1 MTIMR
6 RLLAATGAL
15 LALALAAPGSSAA
28 GLAPDAFYSKTAPS
42 VWIVRTFDADG
53 LILATGSAVVIAPEA
68 LLTNCHVLAKASR
81 VIVRKENASYQ
92 AKLVHADV
100 ERDMCQLA
108 AANLPSPAVALGD
121 SDRLG
126 VGQRVYALGNP
137 QGLEL
142 TLSDGLIS
150 ALRKNDDGKLIV
162 IQTTAPIS
170 HGSSGGGLFDENGKL
185 IGITTL
191 QARDGQNLNFA
202 IPINWLRDLPERS
215 AAALKKRKEEL
226 AARAGSAPAAGGAK
240 FTPSGYADI
249 GDLAKLPLQNPKA
262 RFVYSEF
269 LTKPFPRAFAVGE
282 RGAWWYAWGTRP
294 KDPNLPSD
302 PSVRALQQCEKQR
315 QQRCV
320 LYAVDDVVVY
330 RPQGR

>member
-108 AANLPSPAVALGD
+108 AANLPSPA
-121 SDRLG
+121 
-126 VGQRVYALGNP
+126 
-137 QGLEL
+137 
-142 TLSDGLIS
+142 
-150 ALRKNDDGKLIV
+150 
-162 IQTTAPIS
+162 
-170 HGSSGGGLFDENGKL
+170 
-185 IGITTL
+185 
-191 QARDGQNLNFA
+191 
-202 IPINWLRDLPERS
+202 
-215 AAALKKRKEEL
+215 
-226 AARAGSAPAAGGAK
+226 
-240 FTPSGYADI
+240 
-249 GDLAKLPLQNPKA
+249 
-262 RFVYSEF
+262 
-269 LTKPFPRAFAVGE
+269 
-282 RGAWWYAWGTRP
+282 
-294 KDPNLPSD
+294 
-302 PSVRALQQCEKQR
+302 
-315 QQRCV
+315 
-320 LYAVDDVVVY
+320 
-330 RPQGR
+330 